1 MTGWVVFDYGEVLC
15 RRTTALP
22 ELAGKLD
29 VPPATFEPA
38 YWAHRDPY
46 DRGADDVAY
55 WQAVADTV
63 DTEVDDRAVR
73 ELTEIDARGWS
84 QLAPDAQALVETLA
98 DSGRRLALLSNA
110 PASFARHAEK
120 QPWTRHFEHLIFS
133 GDVGMAKPDA
143 EIYRLLVQRLGCSAG
158 DCLFFDDRTANV
170 DAARAAGLH
179 AELWPGAEAA
189 KSLLL

>member
-22 ELAGKLD
+22 ELAGRLD

-46 DRGADDVAY
+46 DRGASDVAY

-63 DTEVDDRAVR
+63 DTAVDVQAVH
-73 ELTEIDARGWS
+73 ELTAIDARGWS
-84 QLAPDAQALVETLA
+84 QLDPDAERLVEALA
-98 DSGRRLALLSNA
+98 ESGRRLAVLSNA
-110 PASFARHAEK
+110 PASFARHAEQ
-120 QPWTRHFEHLIFS
+120 QPWTRHFEQLIFS

-143 EIYRLLVQRLGCSAG
+143 EIYRLLVQRLGCAPG
-158 DCLFFDDRTANV
+158 DCLFFDDRRRNV
-170 DAARAAGLH
+170 DAARMAGLR
-179 AELWPGAEAA
+179 AEVWPGAEIA
-189 KSLLL
+189 KSMLL

>member
-15 RRTTALP
+15 HRTTALP
-22 ELAGKLD
+22 ELAGRLD

-63 DTEVDDRAVR
+63 DTEVDAQTVR

-84 QLAPDAQALVETLA
+84 QLVPGSEQLVEALA
-98 DSGRRLALLSNA
+98 ESGRRLAVLSNA
-110 PASFARHAEK
+110 PASFARHAEG
-120 QPWTRHFEHLIFS
+120 QPWARHFEQLIFS

-143 EIYRLLVQRLGCSAG
+143 EIYRLLVQRLDCAPG
-158 DCLFFDDRTANV
+158 DCLFFDDRRVNV
-170 DAARAAGLH
+170 EAARTAGVH
-179 AELWPGAEAA
+179 AELWPGAEVA
-189 KSLLL
+189 KSMLL